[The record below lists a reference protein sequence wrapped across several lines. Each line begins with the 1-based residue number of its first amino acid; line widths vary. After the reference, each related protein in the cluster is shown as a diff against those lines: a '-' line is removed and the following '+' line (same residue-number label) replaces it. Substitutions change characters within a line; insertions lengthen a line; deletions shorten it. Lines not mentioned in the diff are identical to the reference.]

1 MRADTHTCGR
11 CSTDCNL
18 ASGIFLS
25 CLLSMRRDCKVP
37 PVSLELV
44 TPDVGPPTWPA
55 DARISVEERR
65 GQQLTLGWTAAQ
77 DDIGISE
84 YLVFH
89 QNALVRR
96 VPGDEYREE
105 IDGLSLEGG
114 AYLQTEAEDGQG
126 ARSAG
131 GPELVL
137 SLADAAAP
145 AWLVGSEVSVI
156 ALGADYVDLSW
167 PAAMDDVGV
176 STYRLRLGEQD
187 SMVIAGDQTQVRLT
201 GLMPL
206 TAYDATLTAEDVVGQ
221 ESARLHLQFQTTDY
235 AAPIWPE
242 AASVEVETLRPDAVS
257 IRWTQ
262 ALGVVSHYVIHVDDE
277 QFAEIDVG
285 MQSVRISPLL
295 PETMYAITVMA
306 VGPTGRMTAQALSLP
321 VTTLAD
327 VPPVWPE
334 DSELALSEQTGTAA
348 NRLLDPSRSR
358 TGHC

>member
-1 MRADTHTCGR
+1 
-11 CSTDCNL
+11 
-18 ASGIFLS
+18 
-25 CLLSMRRDCKVP
+25 
-37 PVSLELV
+37 
-44 TPDVGPPTWPA
+44 
-55 DARISVEERR
+55 
-65 GQQLTLGWTAAQ
+65 
-77 DDIGISE
+77 
-84 YLVFH
+84 
-89 QNALVRR
+89 
-96 VPGDEYREE
+96 
-105 IDGLSLEGG
+105 
-114 AYLQTEAEDGQG
+114 
-126 ARSAG
+126 
-131 GPELVL
+131 
-137 SLADAAAP
+137 
-145 AWLVGSEVSVI
+145 
-156 ALGADYVDLSW
+156 
-167 PAAMDDVGV
+167 
-176 STYRLRLGEQD
+176 
-187 SMVIAGDQTQVRLT
+187 MVIAGDQTQVRLT

-334 DSELALSEQTGTAA
+334 DSELALSEQTGTALTVSWTPLA
-348 NRLLDPSRSR
+348 AGQDIAEYQVELNGERIASVSADRASYRIRELNIGQAYRIAIQATNARGLSSVAGPEVLVVMRDQTPPTWPVGSLVTTEDVSVTKARVSWSIAHDNVGVETYR
-358 TGHC
+358 IWE